1 MGAWP
6 YSCGSMKGAWPDLLQ
21 LPAAPPQRRQL
32 PARHFLAPPPFLP
45 PLLLL
50 LVLLLSPPAGPT
62 GTPPGF
68 ELHLGLQFPL
78 QDVASEE
85 GGQRQLRA
93 GRRRE
98 LLEADSRHRP
108 GRGGGVRVKGTPE
121 GPPHTLTHTIHISPK
136 QPLFKPHCAPQ
147 TAPLPSRNPF
157 VPPQTPFPHT
167 EPYSPPKSHLSPP
180 RPHLSTPSPHLASP
194 DPTFP
199 PPKSHLSPPTPF
211 IPSQAPLIPPRPHHP
226 PPAIRYAPFP
236 PSHPPSDPI
245 SPLTPLLPPPR
256 CPPSLPPIPPPCP
269 PLPAVMTSPF
279 SAALRVREKKTTPP
293 GRERAAHGDDAIRA
307 GRKCRAKRGA
317 EVGLKEP
324 EVSSRREEVRA

>member
-1 MGAWP
+1 
-6 YSCGSMKGAWPDLLQ
+6 MKGAWPDLLQ

-108 GRGGGVRVKGTPE
+108 GRGGGGSESKG
-121 GPPHTLTHTIHISPK
+121 
-136 QPLFKPHCAPQ
+136 PQ
-147 TAPLPSRNPF
+147 R
-157 VPPQTPFPHT
+157 
-167 EPYSPPKSHLSPP
+167 
-180 RPHLSTPSPHLASP
+180 
-194 DPTFP
+194 D
-199 PPKSHLSPPTPF
+199 PPTP
-211 IPSQAPLIPPRPHHP
+211 
-226 PPAIRYAPFP
+226 
-236 PSHPPSDPI
+236 
-245 SPLTPLLPPPR
+245 
-256 CPPSLPPIPPPCP
+256 
-269 PLPAVMTSPF
+269 
-279 SAALRVREKKTTPP
+279 
-293 GRERAAHGDDAIRA
+293 
-307 GRKCRAKRGA
+307 
-317 EVGLKEP
+317 
-324 EVSSRREEVRA
+324 

>member
-1 MGAWP
+1 
-6 YSCGSMKGAWPDLLQ
+6 MKGAWPDLLQ

-108 GRGGGVRVKGTPE
+108 GRRGGGGGGSESKG
-121 GPPHTLTHTIHISPK
+121 
-136 QPLFKPHCAPQ
+136 PQ
-147 TAPLPSRNPF
+147 R
-157 VPPQTPFPHT
+157 
-167 EPYSPPKSHLSPP
+167 
-180 RPHLSTPSPHLASP
+180 
-194 DPTFP
+194 D
-199 PPKSHLSPPTPF
+199 PPTP
-211 IPSQAPLIPPRPHHP
+211 
-226 PPAIRYAPFP
+226 
-236 PSHPPSDPI
+236 
-245 SPLTPLLPPPR
+245 
-256 CPPSLPPIPPPCP
+256 
-269 PLPAVMTSPF
+269 
-279 SAALRVREKKTTPP
+279 
-293 GRERAAHGDDAIRA
+293 
-307 GRKCRAKRGA
+307 
-317 EVGLKEP
+317 
-324 EVSSRREEVRA
+324 